1 MKLPRLVS
9 RVVSRVIPGAIARAV
24 PGTAPSALRYFAEHA
39 TLRRPFGLL
48 NDFKYEQTQP
58 DIFYGH
64 LAEDT
69 VGLIRDVYRGV
80 VGGEGGEDLSGAGG
94 SGLGGADGTEGSN
107 AEPSPLAGK
116 KILDVGGGPGY
127 FGVAFDREQADYY
140 TCEPDVGEMAAAG
153 ITLQSSVRGSGL
165 DLPFLDDSFD
175 ITYSSNVA
183 EHVPD
188 PWRMADEMLRV
199 TRPGGMVIY
208 SYTVWLGPF
217 GGHETG
223 LWQHYVGGEFAA
235 QRYEKVHGK
244 RPKNRWGESLFDVS
258 AADGLAYA
266 RRADADLLASFP
278 RYHPWW
284 AWWMVRIPIVREFA
298 VSNLVLV
305 LRKR

>member
-1 MKLPRLVS
+1 MSPNNH
-9 RVVSRVIPGAIARAV
+9 PARQRQTLSV
-24 PGTAPSALRYFAEHA
+24 FRRRA
-39 TLRRPFGLL
+39 TLRRSFGLL
-48 NDFKYEQTQP
+48 SDFKYEQTRP

-69 VGLIRDVYRGV
+69 VGLIRDIYAGV
-80 VGGEGGEDLSGAGG
+80 RGAGQG
-94 SGLGGADGTEGSN
+94 SGQEPYQ
-107 AEPSPLAGK
+107 AEPLHGA

-127 FGVAFDREQADYY
+127 FGVAFDKAGADYY

-153 ITLQSSVRGSGL
+153 IKLQTSVRGSGL
-165 DLPFLDDSFD
+165 DLPFLSDAFD

-199 TRPGGMVIY
+199 TKPGGVMIY

-235 QRYEKVHGK
+235 RRYEKKMGK
-244 RPKNRWGESLFDVS
+244 PPKNRWGESLFNVS
-258 AADGLAYA
+258 AAEGLEYA
-266 RRADADLLASFP
+266 RKVHGESAELVAAFP

-284 AWWMVRIPIVREFA
+284 AWWMVRVPGLREFA

-305 LRKR
+305 FQKR

>member
-1 MKLPRLVS
+1 MSPNNH
-9 RVVSRVIPGAIARAV
+9 PARQRQTLSV
-24 PGTAPSALRYFAEHA
+24 FRRRA
-39 TLRRPFGLL
+39 TLRRSFGLL
-48 NDFKYEQTQP
+48 NDFKYEQTRP

-69 VGLIRDVYRGV
+69 VGLIRDIYAGV
-80 VGGEGGEDLSGAGG
+80 RGAGQG
-94 SGLGGADGTEGSN
+94 PGQS
-107 AEPSPLAGK
+107 EPLRNT

-127 FGVAFDREQADYY
+127 FGVAFDKAGADYY

-153 ITLQSSVRGSGL
+153 IKLQTSVRGSGL
-165 DLPFLDDSFD
+165 DLPFLSDSFD

-199 TRPGGMVIY
+199 TKPGGVMIY

-235 QRYEKVHGK
+235 RRYEKKMGK
-244 RPKNRWGESLFDVS
+244 PPKNRWGESLFNVS
-258 AADGLAYA
+258 AAEGLEYA
-266 RRADADLLASFP
+266 RKVHGESAELVAAFP

-284 AWWMVRIPIVREFA
+284 AWWMVRVPGLREFA

-305 LRKR
+305 FQKR

>member
-1 MKLPRLVS
+1 MSASP
-9 RVVSRVIPGAIARAV
+9 IF
-24 PGTAPSALRYFAEHA
+24 PSALSVFRRRA
-39 TLRRPFGLL
+39 TLRRSFGLL
-48 NDFKYEQTQP
+48 SDFKYEQTRP

-69 VGLIRDVYRGV
+69 VNLIGDIYA
-80 VGGEGGEDLSGAGG
+80 GAT
-94 SGLGGADGTEGSN
+94 GAD
-107 AEPSPLAGK
+107 LRGK

-127 FGVAFDREQADYY
+127 FGVAFDAAGAEYY

-153 ITLQSSVRGSGL
+153 IQLASSVRGSGL
-165 DLPFLDDSFD
+165 DLPFRTEAFD
-175 ITYSSNVA
+175 IVYSSNVA

-199 TRPGGMVIY
+199 AAPGGIVIL

-235 QRYEKVHGK
+235 RRYEKKMGK
-244 RPKNRWGESLFDVS
+244 PPKNRWGGSLFAVS
-258 AADGLAYA
+258 ADAGLRYA
-266 RRADADLLASFP
+266 RGVGDRAELLAAFP

-284 AWWMVRIPIVREFA
+284 AWWMVRIPGFREFA

-305 LRKR
+305 FQKR